1 MSRETRIA
9 RRFFAWTWLA
19 CSAFAGALLLPGGA
33 AAQGASDYFDSI
45 DLDRDGRVS
54 LEEFQQRMSWAFRQ
68 MDRNGDQVLSPEEQ
82 LVPNA
87 PTLTLTELRRRMA
100 EQFRRQDA
108 NKDGWLSKRELLAPP
123 A

>member
-1 MSRETRIA
+1 MNRPSA
-9 RRFFAWTWLA
+9 LA
-19 CSAFAGALLLPGGA
+19 CAALACAMTIAHGA
-33 AAQGASDYFDSI
+33 AAAPASDYFDSI

-68 MDRNGDQVLSPEEQ
+68 MDRNGDEVLSPDEQ

-87 PTLTLTELRRRMA
+87 PTLTLAELRRRMA
-100 EQFRRQDA
+100 EQFRRQDR
-108 NKDGWLSKRELLAPP
+108 NKDGWLSQRELLAPP